1 MHSNDTILVIG
12 GTGKTGRRVAE
23 RLTARGVPVRIGSR
37 GSQPAFD
44 WDDPATWPAAIEGTT
59 AAYVAFAPDLA
70 LPGAAAAVRE
80 VARLASDAGLRR
92 LVLLSGRG
100 EEEALRA
107 EAEVRSAF
115 PGVTVLRCSFF
126 AQNFTEGAFAP
137 DVQAGELALPV
148 GDVREPFID
157 ADDIADAAV
166 AALLEDGHEGELY
179 ELTGPRLLTFAEAVG
194 DTARVRSVPMAEFT
208 AGLASVGLG
217 KAEIAL
223 LEYLF
228 GEVLDGRNASVT
240 DGVQQRAR
248 PRAARRRGDGAM
260 SGAVAALVIV
270 AAVGA
275 ACTGGVLFAFSS
287 FVMPALRR
295 LPAGAG
301 RGRDAVHQRHRGAP
315 AVHAR
320 VRGTA
325 VLSVALVVVALT
337 ALDEPYAPWL
347 IVAAVL
353 YLVGVFGLTMAYHVP
368 RNDALAALAPDA
380 PETAVA
386 WGRYVAEWTTANHV
400 RSAAGLLAAA
410 ALAIALRVG

>member
-1 MHSNDTILVIG
+1 MDDGRTVMAQPPFGADTGRMHSNDTVLVIG

-23 RLTARGVPVRIGSR
+23 RLTAREVLVRIGSR
-37 GSQPAFD
+37 SSQPAFD
-44 WDDPATWPAAIEGTT
+44 WDDPATWPAAIAGTT

-100 EEEALRA
+100 EKEALRA

-126 AQNFTEGAFAP
+126 AQNFTEGAFAH

-228 GEVLDGRNASVT
+228 GEVLDGRNASVA
-240 DGVQQRAR
+240 DGVPRILGRA
-248 PRAARRRGDGAM
+248 PRD
-260 SGAVAALVIV
+260 
-270 AAVGA
+270 
-275 ACTGGVLFAFSS
+275 
-287 FVMPALRR
+287 
-295 LPAGAG
+295 
-301 RGRDAVHQRHRGAP
+301 
-315 AVHAR
+315 
-320 VRGTA
+320 
-325 VLSVALVVVALT
+325 
-337 ALDEPYAPWL
+337 
-347 IVAAVL
+347 
-353 YLVGVFGLTMAYHVP
+353 
-368 RNDALAALAPDA
+368 
-380 PETAVA
+380 
-386 WGRYVAEWTTANHV
+386 VAEMT
-400 RSAAGLLAAA
+400 R
-410 ALAIALRVG
+410 

>member
-1 MHSNDTILVIG
+1 MDCGRTVMAHPSSGQTLDAMHSNDTILVIG

-37 GSQPAFD
+37 RSQPAFD

-107 EAEVRSAF
+107 EAEARSAF

-179 ELTGPRLLTFAEAVG
+179 ELTGPRLLTFG
-194 DTARVRSVPMAEFT
+194 RRSATPRAC
-208 AGLASVGLG
+208 GASRWPSSPPGWRPSG
-217 KAEIAL
+217 
-223 LEYLF
+223 
-228 GEVLDGRNASVT
+228 S
-240 DGVQQRAR
+240 AR
-248 PRAARRRGDGAM
+248 PRSPSWSTSSARCWTAA
-260 SGAVAALVIV
+260 
-270 AAVGA
+270 
-275 ACTGGVLFAFSS
+275 T
-287 FVMPALRR
+287 
-295 LPAGAG
+295 
-301 RGRDAVHQRHRGAP
+301 
-315 AVHAR
+315 
-320 VRGTA
+320 
-325 VLSVALVVVALT
+325 
-337 ALDEPYAPWL
+337 
-347 IVAAVL
+347 
-353 YLVGVFGLTMAYHVP
+353 P
-368 RNDALAALAPDA
+368 R
-380 PETAVA
+380 
-386 WGRYVAEWTTANHV
+386 
-400 RSAAGLLAAA
+400 
-410 ALAIALRVG
+410 

>member
-1 MHSNDTILVIG
+1 MHSKDTILVIG

-44 WDDPATWPAAIEGTT
+44 WDDPATWPAAIEGAT

-70 LPGAAAAVRE
+70 VPGAAAAVRD

-100 EEEALRA
+100 EQEALRS

-228 GEVLDGRNASVT
+228 GEVLDGRNTSLT
-240 DGVQQRAR
+240 DGVERILGRPPLDVVEMAR
-248 PRAARRRGDGAM
+248 
-260 SGAVAALVIV
+260 
-270 AAVGA
+270 
-275 ACTGGVLFAFSS
+275 
-287 FVMPALRR
+287 
-295 LPAGAG
+295 
-301 RGRDAVHQRHRGAP
+301 
-315 AVHAR
+315 
-320 VRGTA
+320 
-325 VLSVALVVVALT
+325 
-337 ALDEPYAPWL
+337 
-347 IVAAVL
+347 
-353 YLVGVFGLTMAYHVP
+353 
-368 RNDALAALAPDA
+368 
-380 PETAVA
+380 
-386 WGRYVAEWTTANHV
+386 
-400 RSAAGLLAAA
+400 
-410 ALAIALRVG
+410 